1 MTSPGGSAGTVHSPE
16 EFVAIMHQMVTWQ
29 QWQEWIQASIMNQ
42 MNWPQIM
49 HQLVTWQQWQQWIQ
63 ASIMNQMNW
72 PRPEE
77 DYVGEAQCDPVHPHE
92 FAFHSQEFAMCVPEF
107 ERPEVDIAG
116 EAELHEVDIAGE
128 LSRKSSQGLMELE
141 KAVLAADGLQGQL
154 ATVKHTF
161 EYVLDTMQ
169 FTQHRAVRQLDD
181 LELRTARALS
191 DIDELFRQ
199 QEAQEA
205 PALPAVALEH
215 TKLVQKIACD
225 VAVLACSRFISH
237 TILQSKGIKP
247 ELLSRLEAAFGH
259 AALQDDGLWSRIGN
273 SKYHIFTNGVRFG
286 ERKHR
291 HGRGGRMSRRTMPFD
306 VVEMADDD
314 APSDRPTVGAEPM
327 KVDVAEMADDGA
339 ERIEIS
345 EPMFIQGAQGSSNPS
360 LRLLQ
365 YISQWDAD
373 VGTDGHVIVDKAAVY
388 A

>member
-154 ATVKHTF
+154 MRVKHTF
-161 EYVLDTMQ
+161 ELLAEL
-169 FTQHRAVRQLDD
+169 RAVRQGRLDD
-181 LELRTARALS
+181 LEPRTAHALA

-205 PALPAVALEH
+205 PALPAVALERM
-215 TKLVQKIACD
+215 KLVQKIACD

-291 HGRGGRMSRRTMPFD
+291 HGRGGRVSRRMPWSWSSSAEPMQFD
-306 VVEMADDD
+306 VAEM

-327 KVDVAEMADDGA
+327 KVDVAEMADGA

-360 LRLLQ
+360 LRLL
-365 YISQWDAD
+365 YISQ
-373 VGTDGHVIVDKAAVY
+373 
-388 A
+388 